1 VKNDREHLSGK
12 KDTSTP
18 GGQNV
23 RRLRDLI
30 FRGRSLSW
38 TDIGLLAL
46 LAVTAVTVAVRF
58 ARWSDRT
65 DSVVLL

>member
-1 VKNDREHLSGK
+1 M
-12 KDTSTP
+12 
-18 GGQNV
+18 